1 MDGLAQFLCAGGY
14 ERLRRATRTHRGD
27 LVVRLCGEVGL
38 QPSEVVAISPA
49 AMHQT
54 GRTRLLDV
62 GDREA
67 FVPAAVAHSI
77 RKYAQSV
84 DDTDPLVDVSE
95 RRIQMLVSESGARA
109 ADTTGD
115 ERFREVSTRDLRA
128 AHARHLLHD
137 GVDTRI
143 VLAVTA
149 YERVAALEPHLPTP
163 DREAVATALSEEGTL
178 TADGLPAW
186 LRRAVRVAAD
196 VGEALAVASSASDI
210 HEIVCDQLAET
221 DGYRFGWVAETT
233 GDGLAVR
240 AHAGVT
246 ADSVEQTLADRTDL
260 VTDVIEEQTVQAV
273 DAGNTTLLAV
283 PLVGET
289 TRGLLAVGTLRGD
302 VSAIER
308 DLLGAL
314 GAQVGHALAVIEH
327 RRLLLADTVT
337 ELTFDIGREA
347 AFLPET
353 AAALDCEFELVG
365 IVPADEGVLCY
376 VTTRAVTPDAV
387 FERATATDAV
397 GDVRFVSD
405 DETGVLLEV
414 MLRRSPIQAL
424 AAVGGQ
430 IRSYEVSSQG
440 GRLVGE
446 VSTDAN
452 VRHIV
457 ETMTDAFPTVHL
469 TAKQETEPEAA
480 TDVRFRETLAN
491 ELTERQTAALR
502 SAYFGGYFEWP
513 RDSTAEELADSL
525 NVSSP
530 TLHHHLRIAQQKLL
544 DSFFD
549 DSVE

>member
-27 LVVRLCGEVGL
+27 LVIRLCGEVGL
-38 QPSEVVAISPA
+38 MPSEVVAIDPA
-49 AMHQT
+49 AMHRIGT
-54 GRTRLLDV
+54 TRLLDV

-77 RKYAQSV
+77 QKYAQSV

-95 RRIQMLVSESGARA
+95 RRIQMLVRESGTRA
-109 ADTTGD
+109 ADATGD
-115 ERFREVSTRDLRA
+115 ERFREISTRNLRA

-149 YERVAALEPHLPTP
+149 YERMGALESHLPSP
-163 DREAVATALSEEGTL
+163 DHEAVAAALSEEETL
-178 TADGLPAW
+178 TADDLPTW
-186 LRRAVRVAAD
+186 LQRAVRVAAD
-196 VGEALAVASSASDI
+196 VGEALAVANSASEI
-210 HEIVCDQLAET
+210 HEMVCEQLAET
-221 DGYRFGWVAETT
+221 NGYRFAWVAETT
-233 GDGLAVR
+233 GNDLAIR
-240 AHAGVT
+240 AHVGIT
-246 ADSVEQTLADRTDL
+246 ADNVDETLADRTDL
-260 VTDVIEEQTVQAV
+260 ITDVIEEQTVRTMDVENA
-273 DAGNTTLLAV
+273 TLLAV

-289 TRGLLAVGTLRGD
+289 TRGLLGIGTLRGG

-314 GAQVGHALAVIEH
+314 GTQVGHALAVIEH
-327 RRLLLADTVT
+327 RRRLLADTVT
-337 ELTFDIGREA
+337 ELTFDIGRETP
-347 AFLPET
+347 FLPET
-353 AAALDCEFELVG
+353 AAALDCEFELIG

-387 FERATATDAV
+387 FERAAATDAV

-440 GRLVGE
+440 GQLVGE
-446 VSTDAN
+446 LSTDAN
-452 VRHIV
+452 VRRIV

-469 TAKQETEPEAA
+469 TAKRETEPAAA

>member
-1 MDGLAQFLCAGGY
+1 MDGLARFLCAGGY
-14 ERLRRATRTHRGD
+14 EHLRRATRTHRGD

-38 QPSEVVAISPA
+38 QPSEVVTISPSDI
-49 AMHQT
+49 QQVGT
-54 GRTRLLDV
+54 TRLLDV
-62 GDREA
+62 RDREA

-77 RKYAQSV
+77 RKYAQSA
-84 DDTDPLVDVSE
+84 DDTDPLVDVSA
-95 RRIQMLVSESGARA
+95 RRIQMLVRESGTRA

-115 ERFREVSTRDLRA
+115 NRFRDVSTRDLRA
-128 AHARHLLHD
+128 AHARQLLHD

-149 YERVAALEPHLPTP
+149 YERVAALEPHLPSP
-163 DREAVATALSEEGTL
+163 SREELVTALSGGEAV

-196 VGEALAVASSASDI
+196 VGEVLAVANDATDI
-210 HEIVCDQLAET
+210 HETVCDQLADT
-221 DGYRFGWVAETT
+221 DGYRFAWIAEAT

-246 ADSVEQTLADRTDL
+246 ADSVEQTLADRTSL
-260 VTDVIEEQTVQAV
+260 VADVMDEQGVRAADV
-273 DAGNTTLLAV
+273 GNTTLLVV
-283 PLVGET
+283 PLIGET
-289 TRGLLAVGTLRGD
+289 TRGLLGIGTLRED
-302 VSAIER
+302 INAIER

-353 AAALDCEFELVG
+353 AAALGCEFELVG
-365 IVPADEGVLCY
+365 IVPADEGLLCY
-376 VTTRAVTPDAV
+376 VTARAVTPDAV
-387 FERATATDAV
+387 FERAAATDGV
-397 GDVRFVSD
+397 GDVRFVGD
-405 DETGVLLEV
+405 DDAGILLELT
-414 MLRRSPIQAL
+414 LRRSPIQAL
-424 AAVGGQ
+424 AKAGGQ

-446 VSTDAN
+446 ISTDTN

-469 TAKQETEPEAA
+469 TAKRETEPETT
-480 TDVRFRETLAN
+480 TDIRFRETLAD
-491 ELTERQTAALR
+491 ELTERQTATLR

-544 DSFFD
+544 RSFFD
-549 DSVE
+549 DSV